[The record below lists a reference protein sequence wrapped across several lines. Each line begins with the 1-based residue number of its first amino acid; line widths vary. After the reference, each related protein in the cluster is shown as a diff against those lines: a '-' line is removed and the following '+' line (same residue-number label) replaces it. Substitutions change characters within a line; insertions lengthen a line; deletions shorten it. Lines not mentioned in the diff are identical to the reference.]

1 MKLVYTEQALEDA
14 KKLAAAGFREQAEQ
28 MLDILRID
36 PFQASPPYGKL
47 VGDLKGAFFRRITI
61 QHRIVYEVR
70 EDIQTVKVI
79 RMWSN
84 SR

>member
-1 MKLVYTEQALEDA
+1 MVIVYTKHALEDA

-28 MLDILRID
+28 VLNILRDD
-36 PFQASPPYGKL
+36 PFQMSPPYGKL
-47 VGDLKGAFFRRITI
+47 VGDLTGAFFRRITI

-70 EDIQTVKVI
+70 EDLHMVKVI

-84 SR
+84 SP